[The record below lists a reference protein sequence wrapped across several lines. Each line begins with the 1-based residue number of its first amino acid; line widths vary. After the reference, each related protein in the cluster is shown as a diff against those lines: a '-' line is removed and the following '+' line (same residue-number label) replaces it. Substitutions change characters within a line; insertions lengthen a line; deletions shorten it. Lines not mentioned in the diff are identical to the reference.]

1 MRPEIYHWK
10 ITTEQRFQ
18 MKVDLIYVNVESL
31 FVEKLLVLKSYVV
44 KREQETVE
52 LQPNYLTKLINK
64 KVPSHWIFNTYS
76 KTSKSVIVNEVI
88 VATPVFEKDR
98 NLLAA
103 LINLEYN
110 DPVDEKTT
118 FGIEKTMIERSS
130 YENVND
136 RL

>member
-1 MRPEIYHWK
+1 
-10 ITTEQRFQ
+10 